1 MRGSRTL
8 INSLVLRK
16 GKSTGHIFTIGIDLA
31 KKVFAMNGVNAT
43 DHNACLMAPEFV
55 LSTARAWKTC
65 LTRP

>member
-8 INSLVLRK
+8 INSVVLRK
-16 GKSTGHIFTIGIDLA
+16 EKFTGHIFTIGIDLA
-31 KKVFAMNGVNAT
+31 KKVFDVNGLNAT
-43 DHNACLMAPEFV
+43 DHTARLMAPKFV